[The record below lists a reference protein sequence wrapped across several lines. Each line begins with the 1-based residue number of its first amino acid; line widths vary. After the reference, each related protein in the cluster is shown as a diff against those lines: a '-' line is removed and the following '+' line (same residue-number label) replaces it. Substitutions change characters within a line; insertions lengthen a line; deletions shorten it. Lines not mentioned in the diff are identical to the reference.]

1 MSEHLGLDFEYFLGS
16 KMEPKSEL
24 KTRGATFVK
33 FDSRLN
39 GSSIF
44 EVPRGSKIDQ
54 KSMQTGLQDRTS
66 T

>member
-24 KTRGATFVK
+24 KTRGAKFVN
-33 FDSRLN
+33 FNSRPH

-44 EVPRGSKIDQ
+44 DTAKGSKINEKSKQ
-54 KSMQTGLQDRTS
+54 KRLQDKT
-66 T
+66 